1 MKFIQKHSIIIICIL
16 VGLLTLTKCSSCS
29 QKRSFEFEKAS
40 MSQSIDSI
48 KTINVQLCDSIK
60 VLNTKI
66 ESLKELNKST
76 KESLDHSRNTNN
88 TLIKKLKK

>member
-1 MKFIQKHSIIIICIL
+1 
-16 VGLLTLTKCSSCS
+16 
-29 QKRSFEFEKAS
+29 